1 MLNKATSVS
10 ENETSSLITN
20 NLLSIEKT
28 TKIMITHRLDEETL
42 NKFDQ
47 IIVMKNGQIVEFGTY
62 KELIDNKSIFK
73 SLVELN

>member
-20 NLLSIEKT
+20 NLLSIENT

-42 NKFDQ
+42 KKFDQ

-62 KELIDNKSIFK
+62 KELIDHKSIFK

>member
-10 ENETSSLITN
+10 ENETSSSITN
-20 NLLSIEKT
+20 NLLSIENT

-42 NKFDQ
+42 KKFDQ

-62 KELIDNKSIFK
+62 KELIDNNSIFK